1 MEKILTVS
9 IAAYNVANYIDETL
23 KSCILNDH
31 MDDLEVLIVDDGA
44 TDNTAEIAQ
53 KYVDEYPNTFRLIR
67 KENGGYGTTIN
78 SGVQNANGKYFKLLD
93 GDDYFDNNSLGLF
106 IEKLKSENADMVIT
120 KNIEISSSSNEKALP
135 QRDWYKYLGKSMG
148 ILEMDEGTII
158 SMWNT
163 AVKTELIKNNPYE
176 YPKRFLYTDSLFV
189 INALSRS
196 QSISFYDLEL
206 YYYRVDRIGQS
217 TNIDSVIKH
226 RNDMLQVYYLAKEI
240 LEKQLCQKDSKRIIT
255 YHVAMTYLN
264 YISAKFWYEKRSWKA
279 RKNLIAFEKECKEA
293 NKGIYLTAAKMS
305 KRLNMNRKTGYLT
318 YFI

>member
-23 KSCILNDH
+23 KSCILDDN

-44 TDNTAEIAQ
+44 KDNTAEIAQ
-53 KYVDEYPNTFRLIR
+53 KYVDKYPNTFRLIR

-93 GDDYFDNNSLGLF
+93 GDDYFDNKSLGLF
-106 IEKLKSENADMVIT
+106 IEKLKAENADMVIT
-120 KNIEISSSSNEKALP
+120 KNVEISSENNEKALP
-135 QRDWYKYLGKSMG
+135 QRAWYKYMG
-148 ILEMDEGTII
+148 CNMAISEMADNTII

-217 TNIDSVIKH
+217 TNINSIINH
-226 RNDMLQVYYLAKEI
+226 RDDMLQVYYLAKEI
-240 LEKQLCQKDSKRIIT
+240 LEKQLYQNESKNIVIC
-255 YHVAMTYLN
+255 HVAMTYLN
-264 YISAKFWYEKRSWKA
+264 YISAKFWYEKRSGKA
-279 RKNLIAFEKECKEA
+279 RKDLIAFEKECKDA
-293 NKGIYLTAAKMS
+293 NKDIYLTAAKMS
-305 KRLNMNRKTGYLT
+305 KRLNMNRRTGYLA